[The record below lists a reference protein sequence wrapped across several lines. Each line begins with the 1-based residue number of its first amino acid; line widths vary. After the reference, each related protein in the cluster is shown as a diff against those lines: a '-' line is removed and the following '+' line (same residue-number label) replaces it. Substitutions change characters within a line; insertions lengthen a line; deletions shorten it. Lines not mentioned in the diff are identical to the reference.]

1 MTRRRMLDCDMAL
14 TLRLTNTGRGSEHY
28 DVHSGAVRIGTIYHT
43 GTRPDGKQWFWG
55 INGVLH
61 GPLVFNGFAM
71 SLDDAQRELADSWRK
86 WLAAAKLAELEAP
99 VAREDG
105 KGGLKE

>member
-1 MTRRRMLDCDMAL
+1 VVL
-14 TLRLTNTGRGSEHY
+14 
-28 DVHSGAVRIGTIYHT
+28 
-43 GTRPDGKQWFWG
+43 GK
-55 INGVLH
+55 NGVLH

-105 KGGLKE
+105 KGV